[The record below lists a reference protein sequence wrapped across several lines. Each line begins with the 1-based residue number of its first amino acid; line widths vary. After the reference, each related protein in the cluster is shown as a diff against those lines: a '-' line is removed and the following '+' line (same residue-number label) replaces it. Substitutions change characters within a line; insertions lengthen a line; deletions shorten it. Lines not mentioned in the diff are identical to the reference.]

1 MCGFAG
7 IYKKKA
13 NRQDVRQVQ
22 LVLNR
27 MVSAIHHRGPD
38 GVGIWSD
45 TDSGMGLAHKR
56 LSIIDLSPTGDQ
68 PMESH
73 CQRYIISYNGEI
85 YNYKNIRYDL
95 ENRNIIFKGTSDTEV
110 LLESIAIDGLL
121 PTLQKTN
128 GMFAFALWD
137 KKNGSLHLAR
147 DRIGKKP
154 LYFGWAGNDF
164 VFCSELKCILK
175 HPEFRNEIDYEA
187 LTLFLKYRYIPFP
200 YSIYKGIYKL
210 KPGTIVS
217 VTKKDIEQSTRV
229 EDLYDKK
236 ETYWSAEFAVE
247 NSIKNLFM
255 GSEKEA
261 TDNLDTLLSD
271 ATKSRMMSDVPLGA
285 LLSGGIDSSTVVSLM
300 QKYSSMPVKTFSLG
314 FEKEKDNEAIHAKKI
329 AEYLGTDHTELFITD
344 HDALSVIPK
353 LPEMYDEPFADSSQ
367 IPTFLLSKLAKSN
380 VTVALSGDGGDEL
393 FCGYT
398 RYFRGAKIYKRI
410 SQIPLAIRSGLSS
423 LLKPLT
429 FGKTNESRLIKFISE
444 LKTNDPLS
452 TYLHRVFKWRDPAKL
467 VLNGNERETEFYKIA
482 QNASIKDPIH
492 LMMFTDLISYLTDDI
507 LVKVDRASM
516 AVSLELRNPIL
527 DHRVVEFAFSL
538 PLSMKADNK
547 NGKKILRL
555 VLKRY
560 VPETLTDR
568 PKQGFGPP
576 VRSWLNGSLKD
587 WAEDLLSA
595 DRLKR
600 EGIFDV
606 AMVRNT
612 WSDFT
617 SGKQHLHGHVWT
629 ILMFQAW
636 NIWQKGFSEWGKI
649 VASPCPAE

>member
-1 MCGFAG
+1 MCGFTG
-7 IYKKKA
+7 IYKKEA
-13 NRQDVRQVQ
+13 NGQNDRQIQ
-22 LVLNR
+22 LVLDR
-27 MVSAIHHRGPD
+27 MISAIHHRGPD
-38 GVGIWSD
+38 SVGIWSD
-45 TDSGMGLAHKR
+45 TDSGIGLAHNR
-56 LSIIDLSPTGDQ
+56 LSIIDLSSAGNQ

-73 CQRYIISYNGEI
+73 CHRYIISYNGEI
-85 YNYKNIRYDL
+85 YNYKNIRDDL
-95 ENRNIIFKGTSDTEV
+95 EKRNFMFRGASDTEV

-121 PTLQKTN
+121 HTLQKTN

-137 KKNGSLHLAR
+137 RKNRSLHLAR

-164 VFCSELKCILK
+164 VFGSELKSILK
-175 HPEFRNEIDYEA
+175 HPEFRNEIDYDA

-217 VTKKDIEQSTRV
+217 VYKKDIEQSTRV
-229 EDLYDKK
+229 EDLYHKK
-236 ETYWSAEFAVE
+236 EIYWSAKSAIEGSLA
-247 NSIKNLFM
+247 NLFM

-261 TDNLDTLLSD
+261 VDILDDLLFD

-300 QKYSSMPVKTFSLG
+300 QKYSSVPVKTFSLG

-329 AEYLGTDHTELFITD
+329 AKHLGTDHTELFITD
-344 HDALSVIPK
+344 HDALNVVPK

-367 IPTFLLSKLAKSN
+367 IPTFLISKLAKNN

-398 RYFRGAKIYKRI
+398 RYFRAAKIYKRVNQVPFI
-410 SQIPLAIRSGLSS
+410 IKSVISS
-423 LLKPLT
+423 LLKPFT
-429 FGKTNESRLIKFISE
+429 YGKTNESRLVKFISE
-444 LKTNDPLS
+444 LKINDPLS
-452 TYLHRVFKWRDPAKL
+452 TYLYRVSKWRDPAKL
-467 VLNGNERETEFYKIA
+467 VLNGNERKAEFYKIA
-482 QNASIKDPIH
+482 RNVSIKDPIH
-492 LMMFTDLISYLTDDI
+492 IMMFTDLISYLTDDI

-538 PLSMKADNK
+538 PLSMKADYK
-547 NGKKILRL
+547 TGKKILRH

-576 VRSWLNGSLKD
+576 VGSWLSGSLNG

-600 EGIFDV
+600 EGIFNVD
-606 AMVRNT
+606 MVRNM
-612 WSDFT
+612 WGDLN
-617 SGKQHLHGHVWT
+617 SGKHYLHGHVWT
-629 ILMFQAW
+629 VLMFQAW
-636 NIWQKGFSEWGKI
+636 NIWQKGFRNGGKI
-649 VASPCPAE
+649 TESEIHKV